1 MKKRIGVLAV
11 TVAASCA
18 VIISGCTGCAG
29 CNGSSR
35 NIAAL
40 ESNWYANT
48 HFKKIQPTFIDA
60 NKEIITYKVTQDIGT
75 ALNDNYSVRYS
86 DGEYTT
92 TFYAT
97 KFDKT
102 KYAAEEYRDAYPD
115 DLVVY
120 YYKTELSI
128 DTVTFKYGGEERVFK
143 GDSVVTECYFMPVE
157 NDLRPL
163 YSSQTIKSVSPAAYK
178 VKNVDEAYVV
188 NDCEYKTYYSYD
200 EKEVK
205 YAKTVIKDGNGEREK
220 PVVNLEKAPN
230 TVFDISSLN
239 VAVRANRISANLSQ
253 KVSMYAPAGNLQSY
267 NLLGG
272 ELALGEHERPI
283 IESELKENKLFVP
296 EKDGENEKPLETVAI
311 GVQYDG
317 ELSGV
322 SQIYWFTKITNPIN
336 NVGRATMV
344 KMSVPITYSLG
355 TLNYT
360 LQEIQS
366 TLNR

>member
-1 MKKRIGVLAV
+1 
-11 TVAASCA
+11 
-18 VIISGCTGCAG
+18 
-29 CNGSSR
+29 
-35 NIAAL
+35 
-40 ESNWYANT
+40 
-48 HFKKIQPTFIDA
+48 
-60 NKEIITYKVTQDIGT
+60 
-75 ALNDNYSVRYS
+75 
-86 DGEYTT
+86 
-92 TFYAT
+92 
-97 KFDKT
+97 
-102 KYAAEEYRDAYPD
+102 
-115 DLVVY
+115 
-120 YYKTELSI
+120 
-128 DTVTFKYGGEERVFK
+128 
-143 GDSVVTECYFMPVE
+143 
-157 NDLRPL
+157 
-163 YSSQTIKSVSPAAYK
+163 
-178 VKNVDEAYVV
+178 
-188 NDCEYKTYYSYD
+188 
-200 EKEVK
+200 
-205 YAKTVIKDGNGEREK
+205 
-220 PVVNLEKAPN
+220 
-230 TVFDISSLN
+230 
-239 VAVRANRISANLSQ
+239 
-253 KVSMYAPAGNLQSY
+253 MYAPAGNLQNY